1 MIGWKLRIFC
11 KLRNFGPVLIFLHQS
26 LTLYLPVVQLV
37 CRVRKEV
44 PRIQCGSTSLAIQPL
59 QLEDLIE
66 VHQNTKMEGEENRIK
81 ATKISVKFKIGFRI
95 LDSVEY
101 LRAGS
106 IY

>member
-1 MIGWKLRIFC
+1 MEYTLA
-11 KLRNFGPVLIFLHQS
+11 
-26 LTLYLPVVQLV
+26 LYLPVVQLV

-81 ATKISVKFKIGFRI
+81 ATEISINFKEGFQK
-95 LDSVEY
+95 LDSVHCSQEWITNPQEHC
-101 LRAGS
+101 R
-106 IY
+106 IKPK